1 MAEAAGG
8 GRRCAV
14 TAARGGSWWC
24 RTRWSTRADGSTD
37 HLSAFADEGWGV
49 VALGPPGLVPVARDA
64 WMEAIVDQVV
74 TFIDD
79 GYLVV
84 LAEGDDPESERFSR
98 ALREAGRDVSGHI
111 DLPE

>member
-1 MAEAAGG
+1 
-8 GRRCAV
+8 
-14 TAARGGSWWC
+14 
-24 RTRWSTRADGSTD
+24 
-37 HLSAFADEGWGV
+37 
-49 VALGPPGLVPVARDA
+49 
-64 WMEAIVDQVV
+64 MEAIVDQVV

>member
-1 MAEAAGG
+1 MRGDG
-8 GRRCAV
+8 RGRRILV
-14 TAARGGSWWC
+14 VPDSVVNP
-24 RTRWSTRADGSTD
+24 ADGRTD